1 MGLSITFT
9 QKERILCPQCG
20 AMAGHRDIREIN
32 SDGRVWYE
40 LLEKFGYYP
49 DPENIL
55 YGGKDM
61 VLTKE
66 QTQEAYRFVL
76 QKNPYRFDE
85 ISAMIAKALV
95 EGHDIVINADW

>member
-9 QKERILCPQCG
+9 QKERILCPKCG
-20 AMAGHRDIREIN
+20 AMAGHRDIREID
-32 SDGRVWYE
+32 SGGRVWYD

-49 DPENIL
+49 DPENIW
-55 YGGKDM
+55 YGKDM

-76 QKNPYRFDE
+76 QKDPYRFDE
-85 ISAMIAKALV
+85 ITGMIAKALV

>member
-20 AMAGHRDIREIN
+20 TMAGHRDIREID
-32 SDGRVWYE
+32 SGGRIWYD
-40 LLEKFGYYP
+40 LLEKFGYYVP
-49 DPENIL
+49 GSDNDW
-55 YGGKDM
+55 YGKDM

-66 QTQEAYRFVL
+66 QTQEAYRFVQ
-76 QKNPYRFDE
+76 QKDPYRFDE

-95 EGHDIVINADW
+95 EGHDIVIHADW